1 MDILGEVEKIFGDAD
16 AIIADDTGTTAY
28 WMKDHKVF
36 AFVVTKEVQDELQRS
51 DPKDRH
57 QKSNELVKLGEFSGR
72 RIPEVQMP
80 VRRKR
85 RHKTVRRQK
94 KLMVLRRMQKG
105 RKHRW
110 LGGKAQKP

>member
-1 MDILGEVEKIFGDAD
+1 MDILKKVEKIFGDAD

-36 AFVVTKEVQDELQRS
+36 AFVVTKEGENELQGS

-57 QKSNELVKLGEFSGR
+57 QKGNELVKLGDFSGW

-80 VRRKR
+80 VRRMR
-85 RHKTVRRQK
+85 RRKTVRQQK
-94 KLMVLRRMQKG
+94 KLMVLRRLQKR
-105 RKHRW
+105 RKHHFARHEVKE
-110 LGGKAQKP
+110 G